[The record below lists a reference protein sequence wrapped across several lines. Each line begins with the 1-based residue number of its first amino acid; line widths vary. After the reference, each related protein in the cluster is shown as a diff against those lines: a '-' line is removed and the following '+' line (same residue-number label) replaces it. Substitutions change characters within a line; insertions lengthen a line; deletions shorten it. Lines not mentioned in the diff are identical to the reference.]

1 MLDVEVWDV
10 KGVLVELL
18 VLQARGHVLHL
29 LHFPRTEHMR
39 AVVHTHRTV
48 LGGTCTN
55 NISLKSNHKYV
66 ASGFFLCVF
75 KKTQGQPKKTQGPF
89 GAKNSTC
96 PRLCISDFT
105 KKNFKKIHIQTTVFH
120 EGDTFK
126 VIFITIFLFL
136 GKKV

>member
-66 ASGFFLCVF
+66 DLQRLYFSRIFVVQNHNSEMAPHSLFCKDFYPRCDFYYLCYI
-75 KKTQGQPKKTQGPF
+75 
-89 GAKNSTC
+89 GA
-96 PRLCISDFT
+96 L
-105 KKNFKKIHIQTTVFH
+105 
-120 EGDTFK
+120 
-126 VIFITIFLFL
+126 
-136 GKKV
+136 